1 MLDSFHANA
10 ILSSWTFI
18 IIVAKVIHW
27 FSCFW
32 QVLARVANSYP
43 TQSDLNDI
51 LISFPLSESNYDCFE
66 HVSLNTERVLKEN
79 LWIYN
84 FIIDDTALMLVKLLR
99 KPEKLSS
106 TMRMSRKGRTTAKRK
121 KLSSGYFVVLRL
133 ERKLS
138 QHFVFFCFHETLFSV
153 LFIYRTGGKK
163 FTFFLF
169 LLCGVR
175 IVHKWTLLESILFY
189 SMPLK
194 NFNLWKVLFSWGRRG
209 MTFCWGK

>member
-1 MLDSFHANA
+1 MLDSFHADA

-18 IIVAKVIHW
+18 IVVAKVIHW

-106 TMRMSRKGRTTAKRK
+106 TMKMSRKGRTTAKRK
-121 KLSSGYFVVLRL
+121 NFQVGILLFSDSRENFHNTSSSSVLMKHFLVCYLFIARV
-133 ERKLS
+133 ERNL
-138 QHFVFFCFHETLFSV
+138 HFFCSCFV
-153 LFIYRTGGKK
+153 A
-163 FTFFLF
+163 
-169 LLCGVR
+169 
-175 IVHKWTLLESILFY
+175 
-189 SMPLK
+189 
-194 NFNLWKVLFSWGRRG
+194 
-209 MTFCWGK
+209 